1 MRIMID
7 TNILISAFVF
17 KSESMNRLIERIVE
31 NHDLIISSYVLD
43 ELSEVVKRKFP
54 NQVKALDKFL
64 TALSFQL
71 VYSPKTPEDN
81 NLFYIRDENDY
92 MVLYTAIIEDVDVF
106 ITGDKDFK
114 EVDIDRPEILTLS
127 EFLEKY

>member
-17 KSESMNRLIERIVE
+17 KSESMNLLLERIVE

-43 ELSEVVKRKFP
+43 ELNEVIKRKFP
-54 NQVKALDKFL
+54 NQIKALDKFL

-71 VYSPKTPEDN
+71 VYSPKTPEN
-81 NLFYIRDENDY
+81 SNLFYIRDENDY
-92 MVLYTAIIEDVDVF
+92 MVLYTAIIEDVDIF

-114 EVDIDRPEILTLS
+114 DVDIERPEILTLS

>member
-1 MRIMID
+1 MID

-43 ELSEVVKRKFP
+43 ELNEVVKRKFP

-64 TALSFQL
+64 TAL
-71 VYSPKTPEDN
+71 
-81 NLFYIRDENDY
+81 
-92 MVLYTAIIEDVDVF
+92 
-106 ITGDKDFK
+106 
-114 EVDIDRPEILTLS
+114 
-127 EFLEKY
+127 

>member
-31 NHDLIISSYVLD
+31 NHDLIISSYVLE
-43 ELSEVVKRKFP
+43 ELNEVVKRKFP

-114 EVDIDRPEILTLS
+114 EVDIERPEILTLS

>member
-17 KSESMNRLIERIVE
+17 KSESMKRLIERIVE

>member
-17 KSESMNRLIERIVE
+17 KSESMNRLIERNVE

>member
-17 KSESMNRLIERIVE
+17 KSKSMNRLIEKIVE
-31 NHDLIISSYVLD
+31 NHDLIISSFVLD
-43 ELSEVVKRKFP
+43 ELNEVVKRKFP
-54 NQVKALDKFL
+54 KQVETLDKFL

-71 VYSPKTPEDN
+71 VYSPKTPEN
-81 NLFYIRDENDY
+81 SNLFYIRDENDY

-114 EVDIDRPEILTLS
+114 EVDIERPEILTLS